1 MEHTLNSFANSTGD
15 ASSSNDP
22 ILPSI
27 FVQIPMAYDPLPNCS
42 GSSAIKAEESI
53 KSEVTEMG
61 HRKPQ
66 SPFLL
71 GNEEMVTARVKPL
84 KVHKC
89 KQCAFLTISPAKLTS
104 HTETHREA
112 SLEEVSLLTCPGC
125 PNTFR
130 AKKSLEIHLLYDHQ
144 ILEAELEAIVEFATL
159 PGQTKSPPNSNRST
173 PKARPSRIFIKS
185 VDVLRNPMEE
195 GFLQNHNRLFLKNV
209 NVLRN
214 PELEQGVLSSEI
226 LQSVE
231 QLCDSVS
238 EFPSIEQNNPGIVVT
253 EAQSFGL
260 SGMFN
265 NDCTPSPI
273 DLDRGDL
280 IVITPTSISESAH
293 SSTADHSDN
302 TAQDEPGRIYL
313 RNAETMKTPGC
324 TEISQNNAFLHL
336 RTVDEL
342 NLMNLED
349 VQSINRHNTM
359 SNDNSKHS
367 CDEVVVLD
375 DAQISSNLFSIPT
388 GEGSGENRDNTLS
401 ATVQDMMANY
411 VVMNDKESSR
421 NDDGNSFKTF
431 LTPNGDGG
439 HLVENQNTDFGTFQG
454 LENIIEAAN
463 YYTPTKI
470 IPFDDTNNTFN
481 QQPCFCVPEET
492 FQGVL
497 SAEQDRDHPRD
508 TNIPYQGQVIP
519 IDDNND
525 EINTPTHSV
534 QIPSPIEI
542 ENEASEEAKTQ
553 EDTKAL
559 GRIYVCHTNEKYGII
574 CPECKSVDF
583 RNWNTLHTHLW
594 REHQIDMEL
603 YSCELCNF
611 KTPVLSRLKNTHVKI
626 HSEERN
632 FKCELQV
639 RKCDYCPATLV
650 TGRQYKKH
658 LRAEHECSSG
668 HTCGVCGKVMNSV
681 SALKIH
687 ERKHT
692 ESGHFACPECS
703 YTTHD
708 HNAARRHRMK
718 HSKEKQY
725 KCPFCGYKS
734 IQSTTYRNH
743 LAKVHPAQAAELI
756 FKCPKCSFETIN
768 STNQIEQDIFEIF
781 SDATEPPPETPP
793 PLPTVSSP
801 KHNKIKVKSNLVL
814 RDPSKFINTNN
825 LLLQN
830 LQPHQML
837 PTSPADQHLPLIRPA
852 LFSKTFDGDGVKQL
866 KLTDRLPPNLNNLSY
881 HRQCHTNEKYGIIC
895 PECKSVDFRNWNTL
909 HTHLWREHQIDMEL
923 YSCELCNF
931 KTPVLSRLKNTHVK
945 IHSEERN
952 FKCEVCEKRFKNT
965 KQLKNH
971 RRIHRNVVPDQLQVR
986 KCDYCP
992 ATLVTGRQY
1001 KKHLRAE
1008 HECSSYT
1015 THDHNAARR
1024 HRMKHSKEKQY
1035 KCPFCGYKSIQSTT
1049 YRNHLAKVHPAQ
1061 AAELIFKCPKCS
1073 FETINSTKYRLHVAK
1088 HEGSPAEKTAD
1099 KSLTP
1104 PPLPTVSSPKH
1115 NKIKVKSNLVLRD
1128 PSKFIN
1134 TNNLLLQNLQPHQML
1149 PTSPADQHL
1158 PLIRPALFSKTFD
1171 GDGVKQL
1178 KLTDRLP
1185 PCSSPQYPN
1194 IDLT

>member
-481 QQPCFCVPEET
+481 QQPCFCVPEDT

-497 SAEQDRDHPRD
+497 SAEPDRDHPRD
-508 TNIPYQGQVIP
+508 TTIPYQGPVIP

-559 GRIYVCHTNEKYGII
+559 GRIYVVKNLLEDPGAKEKNPRKTTKTIGRPKGARKSGIT
-574 CPECKSVDF
+574 ELKK
-583 RNWNTLHTHLW
+583 
-594 REHQIDMEL
+594 L
-603 YSCELCNF
+603 YSNITSDEIG
-611 KTPVLSRLKNTHVKI
+611 T
-626 HSEERN
+626 
-632 FKCELQV
+632 
-639 RKCDYCPATLV
+639 KCDNEDCA
-650 TGRQYKKH
+650 
-658 LRAEHECSSG
+658 
-668 HTCGVCGKVMNSV
+668 
-681 SALKIH
+681 
-687 ERKHT
+687 
-692 ESGHFACPECS
+692 
-703 YTTHD
+703 
-708 HNAARRHRMK
+708 
-718 HSKEKQY
+718 
-725 KCPFCGYKS
+725 
-734 IQSTTYRNH
+734 
-743 LAKVHPAQAAELI
+743 
-756 FKCPKCSFETIN
+756 
-768 STNQIEQDIFEIF
+768 
-781 SDATEPPPETPP
+781 
-793 PLPTVSSP
+793 
-801 KHNKIKVKSNLVL
+801 
-814 RDPSKFINTNN
+814 
-825 LLLQN
+825 
-830 LQPHQML
+830 
-837 PTSPADQHLPLIRPA
+837 IR
-852 LFSKTFDGDGVKQL
+852 F
-866 KLTDRLPPNLNNLSY
+866 RNLNNLSY

-1008 HECSSYT
+1008 HECSSGHTCGVCGKVMNSVSALKIHERKHTESGHFACPECSYT

-1099 KSLTP
+1099 KSLVSQIEQDIFEIFSDATEPPPETP